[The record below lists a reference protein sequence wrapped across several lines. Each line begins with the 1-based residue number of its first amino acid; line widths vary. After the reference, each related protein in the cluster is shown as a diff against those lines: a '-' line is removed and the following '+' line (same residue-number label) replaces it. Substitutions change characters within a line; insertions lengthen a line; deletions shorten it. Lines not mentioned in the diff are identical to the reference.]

1 MSHSGKGIGVRP
13 RPSSLFSQRLAGW
26 LLRPVQS
33 LPRPEH
39 VRNASLV
46 AFLLLILLL
55 AILIEQIWYGN
66 TPLVIIPFLL
76 VAYGLSRTRYFMV
89 ATLLTI
95 LVLSYPSYFVALRIV
110 NPSVAEVTQTM
121 VWIGLPILLS
131 SLLLPLWA
139 VALLV
144 LAHAVSMLL
153 LPVLNPAISFVDMA
167 GTLGFVLPLS
177 LVVFI
182 VARQRNLLEQDRQRE
197 LQRSQEALHLAL
209 DAADMGA
216 WEWVPDT
223 GTVSW
228 SVNVA
233 PLLGLPPDTFDGRFE
248 TYLSLVVEEDRPA
261 LQASLGDALA
271 GEQDHYYVQHRVT
284 RPGGEVRWLEGLGR
298 AHRTGTRNE
307 PGGGLITGILAD
319 ITSRRAAEAERER
332 LIRELGSKNLEL
344 ERFTYTVSH
353 DLKSPLITIQGFLD
367 FLQQD
372 IANQNEANVATDVR
386 YIQQATERMF
396 SLLNDLLALSRA
408 GRVIRAPQAVSFGD
422 LAQEA
427 VEMVAGQTTRHQVEI
442 TIQPD
447 LPVVLGDRVRLVQVL
462 QNLLDNAIKYMGD
475 QPQPRVIVGSQVQD
489 GETVFFVA
497 DNGMGIAPRHH
508 ERIFGLFER
517 LGNEVEGTGLG
528 LALVK
533 RIVETHQG
541 RIWLES
547 AYPEG
552 GTTFYFTLPLAES

>member
-1 MSHSGKGIGVRP
+1 MSHSGKGVGVRS
-13 RPSSLFSQRLAGW
+13 RPSSAFSQRLAGW
-26 LLRPVQS
+26 LLWPVQP
-33 LPRPEH
+33 LPRPEQ

-46 AFLLLILLL
+46 AFLLLVLLL

-66 TPLVIIPFLL
+66 TPLIIIPFLL
-76 VAYGLSRTRYFMV
+76 AAYGLSRTKYFMV

-95 LVLSYPSYFVALRIV
+95 LVLSYPSYFVALRMV
-110 NPSVAEVTQTM
+110 SPSAAEVTQTM
-121 VWIGLPILLS
+121 VWISLPILLS

-139 VALLV
+139 MALLA
-144 LAHAVSMLL
+144 LAHAVFMLL
-153 LPVLNPAISFVDMA
+153 LPGLNPAISFVDLV
-167 GTLGFVLPLS
+167 GSLGFVLPLS

-197 LQRSQEALHLAL
+197 LQRSREALHLAL
-209 DAADMGA
+209 DAANMGA

-261 LQASLGDALA
+261 VQASLGDALA
-271 GEQDHYYVQHRVT
+271 GGQDHYYVQHRVT
-284 RPGGEVRWLEGLGR
+284 RPGGEVHWLEGLGR
-298 AHRTGTRNE
+298 AHRTGTRND
-307 PGGGLITGILAD
+307 PGGLITGILAD
-319 ITSRRAAEAERER
+319 ITPRKAAEAERER

-372 IANQNEANVATDVR
+372 IASQNEANVATDMH
-386 YIQQATERMF
+386 YIRQASERMF

-408 GRVIRAPQAVSFGD
+408 GRVIRAPQAVPFGD

-427 VEMVAGQTTRHQVEI
+427 VDLVAGQTTRQQVQV

-447 LPVVLGDRVRLVQVL
+447 MPAVLGDRVRLVQVL

-475 QPQPRVIVGSQVQD
+475 QPQPQVIIGSRVQD
-489 GETVFFVA
+489 GETVFFVT
-497 DNGMGIAPRHH
+497 DNGMGIAPRHY

-517 LGNEVEGTGLG
+517 LSNEVEGSGLG

-541 RIWLES
+541 RVWLES
-547 AYPEG
+547 AHPDR
-552 GTTFYFTLPLAES
+552 GTTFYFTLPLVES